1 MTDIRTIL
9 QDFAEAQSWKFL
21 HARRDFQNLH
31 DVTDF
36 IHSETEG
43 IDTGES
49 IMFLDPII
57 RKPTNDRV
65 TVSGSFMILTNS
77 DLDMTYEQKYVNYIA
92 PLINL
97 VQVTLYNKIRC
108 TYDINDFTV
117 VELINVLDFNGDGVH
132 VSFNLTGYDRTFT
145 IPEIAIP
152 AATGADVTQDRSDYI
167 YDFTTPASSSS
178 ELVGVGWVIQ
188 FSEFEDFAVVTDE
201 FSGTYSVDDFDTD
214 HVTASTGNTLISPDA
229 PGVYSRIRN
238 SKNGVLSDWFVKGF
252 GIIIMPGL

>member
-1 MTDIRTIL
+1 M
-9 QDFAEAQSWKFL
+9 
-21 HARRDFQNLH
+21 
-31 DVTDF
+31 
-36 IHSETEG
+36 
-43 IDTGES
+43 
-49 IMFLDPII
+49 
-57 RKPTNDRV
+57 
-65 TVSGSFMILTNS
+65 
-77 DLDMTYEQKYVNYIA
+77 
-92 PLINL
+92 
-97 VQVTLYNKIRC
+97 
-108 TYDINDFTV
+108 
-117 VELINVLDFNGDGVH
+117 
-132 VSFNLTGYDRTFT
+132 SFNLTGYDRTFT

-188 FSEFEDFAVVTDE
+188 FSESEDFAVVTDE